1 MDLLTA
7 STFFPLWSWKLNTGG
22 AWEEQ
27 TTESGQFDMV
37 FQTSIA
43 QCPCRNLRAG
53 QKDLLLWP
61 CATFLTFLYALNYFL
76 THKSESS
83 ELVLQSCLWSSIRK
97 SYVRFSGL
105 GASYPAAFLN
115 YLPHFSRTQMRKYH
129 QNEGGKSQN
138 CSDEEARQGEHELNR
153 RWAQL
158 CAKEERCL
166 KIMRILGDNAQAN
179 RCKLFFDRV
188 IQGARNSTG
197 VSGDPS
203 SSILYDRIISVTVVW
218 KGRWCQTSQAA
229 GEQRIWMPFILFP
242 RIEGKA

>member
-83 ELVLQSCLWSSIRK
+83 ELVLQSYLWSSIRK
-97 SYVRFSGL
+97 SYVGSSGL

-166 KIMRILGDNAQAN
+166 KIMRIWGDNAQEN
-179 RCKLFFDRV
+179 RCKLFL
-188 IQGARNSTG
+188 QGYSRN
-197 VSGDPS
+197 
-203 SSILYDRIISVTVVW
+203 
-218 KGRWCQTSQAA
+218 K
-229 GEQRIWMPFILFP
+229 E
-242 RIEGKA
+242 

>member
-37 FQTSIA
+37 FQPSIA
-43 QCPCRNLRAG
+43 QRPCRNLRAG

-83 ELVLQSCLWSSIRK
+83 ELVLQSHLWSSIRK
-97 SYVRFSGL
+97 SYVRSSGL

-166 KIMRILGDNAQAN
+166 KIMGIWGDNAQAN
-179 RCKLFFDRV
+179 RCKLFLTGLFKEQGIVQGCLETLPALSCMTKLFLWLWFERV
-188 IQGARNSTG
+188 GDVRQVRLQGSRGFGCHS
-197 VSGDPS
+197 
-203 SSILYDRIISVTVVW
+203 Y
-218 KGRWCQTSQAA
+218 CSQ
-229 GEQRIWMPFILFP
+229 E
-242 RIEGKA
+242 